1 MKSLFR
7 LAAPVAAATLALT
20 AALAASVA
28 FAKEEP
34 TDPTVKARVA
44 VMAAIGKNAK
54 VLGDMAGGKAPFD
67 AAAAAS
73 AKQAILAATAE
84 IAPKFE
90 PQASDPNSEAKPEIW
105 TNWVD
110 FVTKADAAKAAA
122 TALDAGSLDS
132 VKVGMGALGGACKA
146 CHTDY
151 RL

>member
-1 MKSLFR
+1 MKTFFR
-7 LAAPVAAATLALT
+7 LAAPVAAPALALI
-20 AALAASVA
+20 AALAAPVA
-28 FAKEEP
+28 FAKEAP
-34 TDPTVKARVA
+34 TDPTVQARVA
-44 VMAAIGKNAK
+44 VMATIGKNTK

-73 AKQAILAATAE
+73 AKEAILAATTE

-105 TNWVD
+105 TNWAD
-110 FVTKADAAKAAA
+110 FVSKAEAAKTAA
-122 TALDAGSLDS
+122 TALDASSLDT
-132 VKVGMGALGGACKA
+132 VKAGMGALGGACKA

>member
-1 MKSLFR
+1 MKTFFR
-7 LAAPVAAATLALT
+7 LAAPVAALAMA

-28 FAKEEP
+28 SAKEDP

-44 VMAAIGKNAK
+44 VMATIGKNAK

-73 AKQAILAATAE
+73 AKAEILAAMAN

-105 TNWVD
+105 TNWAD
-110 FVTKADAAKAAA
+110 FVSKAEAAKTAAS
-122 TALDAGSLDS
+122 ALDVSSLDT
-132 VKVGMGALGGACKA
+132 VKGGMGALGGACKA
-146 CHTDY
+146 CHSDY

>member
-7 LAAPVAAATLALT
+7 FAAPVAATTLALT

-44 VMAAIGKNAK
+44 VMAAIGKNTK